1 MLTNSK
7 EVVMLDFQLVLILP
21 FINDLAIFVSFN
33 LSPENQYKFEDEILS
48 TYYNSMIHHLNG
60 EENFMEFEQ
69 MKEYYKLMVPVIAM
83 SILFLVTQDLNG
95 SDREHQ
101 IRHTMVENQICFVER
116 HYDNFF
122 QISKKHKI
130 L

>member
-1 MLTNSK
+1 
-7 EVVMLDFQLVLILP
+7 
-21 FINDLAIFVSFN
+21 
-33 LSPENQYKFEDEILS
+33 
-48 TYYNSMIHHLNG
+48 MIHHVNG